1 MSRVPNR
8 HRKSQAQI
16 ENLKNNTFFNDSF
29 SKIDGSY
36 VGIKKSSPKAITKPC
51 QMHHKTMPSAS
62 QNHPSS
68 LFWPWTNLSQKTS
81 NLFQTTSN
89 LSQTTSNLSQT
100 TFKSIG
106 FYNTL
111 CASMAKPF
119 PDDVQPFLDD
129 VQPFPNDVQPFP
141 DDSH

>member
-1 MSRVPNR
+1 MSRATNR
-8 HRKSQAQI
+8 CRKSQAQI

-51 QMHHKTMPSAS
+51 QMHHETIPNTS

-68 LFWPWTNLSQKTS
+68 LFWQWTNLFQKTS

-106 FYNTL
+106 FYSTL
-111 CASMAKPF
+111 CASMAKPL
-119 PDDVQPFLDD
+119 PDDVQPLPDD
-129 VQPFPNDVQPFP
+129 VQPLPNDVQKY
-141 DDSH
+141 